1 MQTQTITKLEIKTL
15 AKPGTDIDLRELSLI
30 ESEKSLCF
38 IVDLRS
44 ESIQAMVDK
53 KILDDL
59 LRFRT
64 CCTDTI
70 ASR

>member
-1 MQTQTITKLEIKTL
+1 MQSQTITKSEVKTL
-15 AKPGTDIDLRELSLI
+15 TKLGTDIDWRELSSI
-30 ESEKSLCF
+30 ESEENSCF
-38 IVDLRS
+38 IVDLTPK
-44 ESIQAMVDK
+44 SIQAMVDK